1 MGIKYCEA
9 LKLNYAP
16 RIELREI
23 YGLLVYLMLIKQAVR
38 QKCSQI
44 LQESIELHFNKAV
57 SHHICNCTKKDAIT
71 GVLQC
76 IYLF

>member
-1 MGIKYCEA
+1 MTIKYCEA

-38 QKCSQI
+38 QKYC
-44 LQESIELHFNKAV
+44 
-57 SHHICNCTKKDAIT
+57 
-71 GVLQC
+71 
-76 IYLF
+76 